1 MDKASRA
8 AHGAEGGAVGAG
20 APHAE
25 RPAEAAPPPLPRPRP
40 GSGQGRPGVLCGQAP
55 RGGSRRGV
63 SLSVKDTP
71 GVFQWN
77 FTDNPQS
84 PKGNKQGKHEDY
96 KTVNL

>member
-40 GSGQGRPGVLCGQAP
+40 GSGRAAQVFSAARHREAAP
-55 RGGSRRGV
+55 
-63 SLSVKDTP
+63 DA
-71 GVFQWN
+71 VF
-77 FTDNPQS
+77 P
-84 PKGNKQGKHEDY
+84 
-96 KTVNL
+96 LA